1 MYTKGAVYVYS
12 LGDDGNWGLQQKLL
26 PTNSHSTANK
36 FGNAVSTSG
45 DVIVVGADLDDSQG
59 IDSGAAYVYSL
70 SKGGV
75 WSVDSRLITIDDNPV
90 HDGYACGTSVDISS
104 DGKTIVVGCPKAPGG
119 GVAFVYNFENE
130 KVWVQKDFFVYQDFY
145 AQGSAR
151 LGESITAQPGENGM
165 VVTGY
170 GLNGEVFSFSK
181 DC

>member
-1 MYTKGAVYVYS
+1 M
-12 LGDDGNWGLQQKLL
+12 
-26 PTNSHSTANK
+26 
-36 FGNAVSTSG
+36 
-45 DVIVVGADLDDSQG
+45 IIVGADLDDSQG
-59 IDSGAAYVYSL
+59 VDSGAAYVYRL

-75 WSVDSRLITIDDNPV
+75 WSLDSKLITIDDNPV
-90 HDGYACGTSVDISS
+90 HDGYACGTSVDVSS

-130 KVWVQKDFFVYQDFY
+130 RVWVQNDFFVYQDFY

-151 LGESITAQPGENGM
+151 LGESVTAQPSENGM

-181 DC
+181 NC